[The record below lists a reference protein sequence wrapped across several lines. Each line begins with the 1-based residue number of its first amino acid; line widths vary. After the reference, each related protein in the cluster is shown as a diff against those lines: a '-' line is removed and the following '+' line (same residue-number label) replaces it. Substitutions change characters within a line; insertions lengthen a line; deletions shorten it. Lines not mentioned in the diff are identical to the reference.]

1 MGFDTI
7 FNWLCVE
14 EQYLWIAEQ
23 MENPEQSPTVFMHH
37 PPVLCGMPFMDTNYP
52 LADRER
58 IQDLLFGRG
67 NCRAVFCGHY
77 HTEMA
82 VMRNPCP
89 VFVTPATWYQL
100 RQDTH
105 DWNIEHTSPG
115 YRIIDITRDHIRT
128 SVRYPGLWETDA
140 TNLV

>member
-1 MGFDTI
+1 
-7 FNWLCVE
+7 
-14 EQYLWIAEQ
+14 